1 MADSYTFPWERS
13 AMEGSE
19 MPGGLTTCEQ
29 QAWQAV
35 AKLYA
40 RFRLKVITREQG
52 HAEKGKIK
60 YALEQQQK
68 ADKSAAELAQWH
80 ADLRR
85 NIEGAQNRYMRAKR
99 NMEAHPD
106 DPTFVTAVLDAADLM
121 CAVID
126 GRVRALPKEE
136 EK

>member
-1 MADSYTFPWERS
+1 MSNNYTFSWERS
-13 AMEGSE
+13 AMDGSE
-19 MPGGLTTCEQ
+19 MPDGLTLCEQ
-29 QAWQAV
+29 QAWQAL
-35 AKLYA
+35 AYLYA
-40 RFRLKVITREQG
+40 RFRLKVITREVG

-60 YALEQQQK
+60 YALEQQLT
-68 ADKSAAELAQWH
+68 ADRSASGLAKWH

-106 DPTFVTAVLDAADLM
+106 DPTFVAAALDAADLM

-126 GRVRALPKEE
+126 GRLRNLPKE
-136 EK
+136 

>member
-1 MADSYTFPWERS
+1 
-13 AMEGSE
+13 
-19 MPGGLTTCEQ
+19 MPDGLALCEQ
-29 QAWQAV
+29 QAWQAM
-35 AKLYA
+35 AKLYS

-60 YALEQQQK
+60 YELERQLN
-68 ADKSAAELAQWH
+68 ADRSASELAQWH

-85 NIEGAQNRYMRAKR
+85 NIEGAQSRYMRARR

-106 DPTFVTAVLDAADLM
+106 DPTFVVAALDAADLM

-136 EK
+136 QNAKL